1 MEESSKDKLI
11 RSRVEAERFKR
22 YEQACQA
29 ASRKAGFDICFSE
42 WVRKACDRQAE
53 TDLKR

>member
-11 RSRVEAERFKR
+11 RSRVESERFRR